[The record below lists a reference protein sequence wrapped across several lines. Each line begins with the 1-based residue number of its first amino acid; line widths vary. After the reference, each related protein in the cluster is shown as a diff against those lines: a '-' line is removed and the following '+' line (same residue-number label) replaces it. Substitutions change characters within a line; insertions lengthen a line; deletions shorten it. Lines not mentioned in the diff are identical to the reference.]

1 MLFRFPVSMWAVL
14 LVGVLGLGSLF
25 SQDAAPLSPGD
36 GPGAAGK
43 EVASLERRLGEI
55 EADAQLDEATKKL
68 LGDKYREALGYLAEA
83 AEFRAASAQ
92 YQEALEK
99 GDGGAG
105 PVVAE
110 SESLKAEL
118 EEAVPLKVSSVSD
131 PAVIRSALSEAELDL
146 AKAKSA
152 REKLEEQQLVFGGRP
167 DQIRDRLPAAK
178 RELAE
183 AKEEVTRLEKKRA
196 GEELTAGESADVA
209 RFGARVKRLEA
220 EIAKLED
227 EALSQGVRQKVLDAQ
242 LENAELRLT
251 LTQRRVDALH
261 ALATSLSSSV
271 IDRIEAELGRAV
283 PDADALPESFRSYW
297 NHLSGLVGKG
307 RELAD
312 RIGEAEGESK
322 HWRDEIGEVES
333 AYAEIRE
340 QLELMGSEVG
350 VGPVL
355 LEQWRSL
362 PTDQLLKR
370 KGAEVGKELVKVR
383 GEQFE
388 LGRNLPA
395 LPPVPEDGSKELRG
409 TVELLRETRAQLL
422 DTLKLDYDRLS
433 ESLAEQDG
441 LIREYTLKCGRLRD
455 LAVEKLFWLRS
466 SPALG
471 WSTVATLPQGFA
483 YCFGKERWAEFREAV
498 ARLPMAYPI
507 FCGVVLLILLGAR
520 RWFHRHLVETGR
532 RTRRISSDRYLHTVK
547 ALFLTFLL
555 AAPIP
560 LVLLFVAIPI
570 LYMGGSDASGWMF
583 TVGAELLV
591 LTAFFTKGCFLFVLC
606 RKEGLGE
613 AHFHWAREITS
624 RLRRLVAWLL
634 PVWGIGKLVLAA
646 VEVEPSGAYLDSMGR
661 VAGLFIVIGAG
672 LPFAQVM
679 HPETGIAA
687 AIHRKHSKSLF
698 GKLRQVWYVLILGL
712 VAFLSGLLLAG
723 YVYTV
728 SLLMDRVELSLGAI
742 VSAYSIYGLILRWF
756 LIRQRK
762 LALEDL
768 RKKRQER
775 IEAARKEAEEA
786 HGEAGAEAGDEGR
799 IPEVKEEEA
808 MELSE
813 VALQI
818 QRFIAFLVGAGLV
831 ARLYLDWTQFGPVLE
846 VLDNFDTVGGFSIA
860 DLAVTA
866 LVVAV
871 TASTMR
877 NLPGFLEVMILRRLD
892 LDAGTRNAMTT
903 LAKYVVASVGAIV
916 LFRNLGVDWS
926 QFGWIA
932 AALSVGLGFGLQEVV
947 ANFISGIILLF
958 ERPIRVGD
966 IVTIDGI
973 DGVVS
978 RIQIRATTITN
989 WDRKEFVVPNKQF
1002 VTGTL
1007 MNWTLSNSINR
1018 IVIVVG
1024 VAYGT
1029 DTERA
1034 LRLLSEVAEEH
1045 PLILEDPAP
1054 LVSFEEFGDSALRLV
1069 LRCYLPDLD
1078 NRLTTISDLHT
1089 VIDRRYREA
1098 GIEIAF
1104 PQLDVHLRKES

>member
-1 MLFRFPVSMWAVL
+1 MAAFL
-14 LVGVLGLGSLF
+14 LMGVLGLGSIF
-25 SQDAAPLSPGD
+25 SQDVTSPQLRG
-36 GPGAAGK
+36 GSRGAGSN

-55 EADAQLDEATKKL
+55 ESDANLDEATKKL
-68 LGDKYREALGYLAEA
+68 LGDKYREALGSLSEA
-83 AEFRAASAQ
+83 ADFRAESAE
-92 YQEALEK
+92 YQKALEK
-99 GDGGAG
+99 GDGGAKA
-105 PVVAE
+105 VVSE
-110 SESLKAEL
+110 NESLKSEL
-118 EEAVPLKVSSVSD
+118 EKAAPLKVSSVSD
-131 PAVIRSALSEAELDL
+131 QAEIRTALSEAELDL
-146 AKAKSA
+146 AKAKSD
-152 REKLEEQQLVFGGRP
+152 REKLDEQQVGFGTRP

-183 AKEEVTRLEKKRA
+183 AKEEVSNLEKKGA
-196 GEELTAGESADVA
+196 SQDLTAGERADAA
-209 RFGARVKRLEA
+209 RFAAIAKRLEA

-227 EALSQGVRQKVLDAQ
+227 EALSQGARQKVLDARM
-242 LENAELRLT
+242 ENAELRLT

-261 ALATSLSSSV
+261 ALASSLSSSV
-271 IDRIEAELGRAV
+271 IDRTEAELKQIFPDAEAV
-283 PDADALPESFRSYW
+283 PESLKPYW
-297 NHLSGLVGKG
+297 DHLNGLVTKG

-312 RIGEAEGESK
+312 EIKEAEGRSRN
-322 HWRDEIGEVES
+322 WQDDIDEVES
-333 AYAEIRE
+333 AYTEIRE
-340 QLELMGSEVG
+340 QVDLVGSEVG
-350 VGPVL
+350 VGPAL

-362 PTDQLLKR
+362 PTDQWLKR
-370 KGAEVGKELVKVR
+370 KGAGVRKDLVKAR

-388 LGRNLPA
+388 LTRNLPK
-395 LPPVPEDGSKELRG
+395 LPTISEGIPE
-409 TVELLRETRAQLL
+409 ETRAKFQPLEEARTQLI
-422 DTLKLDYDRLS
+422 DTLRMDYDRLS

-441 LIREYTLKCGRLRD
+441 LIREYSLKCGRLRD

-471 WSTVATLPQGFA
+471 WSTIATLPQGIA
-483 YCFGKERWAEFREAV
+483 YCFGEERWTEFREAIT
-498 ARLPMAYPI
+498 RLPMAYPI

-532 RTRRISSDRYLHTVK
+532 KTRRISSDKYTHTLK
-547 ALFLTFLL
+547 ALFLTLLL

-560 LVLLFVAIPI
+560 LALLFVAIPI
-570 LYMGGSDASGWMF
+570 LYMGGGDTSGWMF
-583 TVGAELLV
+583 TVGAELFV
-591 LTAFFTKGCFLFVLC
+591 LTAFFAKGCLLYVLC
-606 RKEGLGE
+606 RKDGLGE
-613 AHFHWAREITS
+613 AHFHWGREITS
-624 RLRRLVAWLL
+624 RLRRLVAWIL
-634 PVWGIGKLVLAA
+634 PVWAIGKLVLAA
-646 VEVEPSGAYLDSMGR
+646 VEVEPSGTYLDSVGR
-661 VAGLFIVIGAG
+661 VAGLFLVIGAG
-672 LPFAQVM
+672 IPFAQM
-679 HPETGIAA
+679 LHPEKGIAA
-687 AIHRKHSKSLF
+687 AIHRKHSKSIF
-698 GKLRQVWYVLILGL
+698 GKLRQVWYVLILAV

-728 SLLMDRVELSLGAI
+728 SLLIDRLQLSLGAI
-742 VSAYSIYGLILRWF
+742 VSAYAIYGLILRWF

-768 RKKRQER
+768 RKQRQER
-775 IEAARKEAEEA
+775 VEAARKTAEALGNEGEEA
-786 HGEAGAEAGDEGR
+786 ADEGR

-831 ARLYLDWTQFGPVLE
+831 ARLYMDWTQFGPVLE

-871 TASTMR
+871 TTSTMR
-877 NLPGFLEVMILRRLD
+877 NLPGFLEVMVLRRLD

-1007 MNWTLSNSINR
+1007 MNWTLSNKINR
-1018 IVIVVG
+1018 IVVVVG

-1034 LRLLSEVAEEH
+1034 LQILSEVAGEH
-1045 PLILEDPAP
+1045 PLIMDDPAP

-1089 VIDRRYREA
+1089 MIDRRYREA

-1104 PQLDVHLRKES
+1104 PQLDVHLRKEA